1 VNSPCLG
8 MRMIDMTPKQL
19 SSVPCPQ
26 CGAATGKRC
35 LQPSGALRAG
45 PHVDRRLSAIE
56 AVEVKRDRVVGTAGP
71 SLTKGTDVK
80 RRLHLP
86 FSLHF

>member
-1 VNSPCLG
+1 
-8 MRMIDMTPKQL
+8 MTPKQL

-45 PHVDRRLSAIE
+45 PQAEGQMQTPLHVCPLGQTRASSSNNAISFHFHGLDSGKP
-56 AVEVKRDRVVGTAGP
+56 AIYDGVSRVQP
-71 SLTKGTDVK
+71 
-80 RRLHLP
+80 
-86 FSLHF
+86 